1 MKIRK
6 SLTKKIA
13 AIAMILV
20 LLFSFAGCSLSVADP
35 IVAKVGN
42 INIYASEFYS
52 LYQSYYYY
60 ASMFG
65 YDLSTANG
73 LHEYQDWVL
82 DTLIQ
87 NAILVYYAYQEG
99 FEFTETE
106 LLEIQADAEAAYDDA
121 LASYKS
127 LIDSA
132 ITDEDKIRSEQEAL
146 LKADLEANGS
156 TIEEYKD
163 ELYDRAYDDA
173 MSLKLRDQISSA
185 AVVEDSEVQ
194 EEYDSRLE
202 TQQETYDETPSS
214 FYTAFSNFASNP
226 TNSDQPL
233 YVPAGYVAV
242 KHILIKVD
250 TPTSAET
257 TVDSETKDYD
267 AICEE
272 IETKIAEIE
281 AGTSSLTFDDL
292 IELYNEDEG
301 LDNEYY
307 SEFGYFVHEE
317 IVSRYSE
324 PFGETALA
332 LENVGDISERIQT
345 EHGYHYIQLI
355 AKYDEG
361 TVIVS
366 YEDAFD
372 SIYDT
377 LFETAGNDL
386 IQAFIDSKMETTPIT
401 RYTSRIRAY
410 A

>member
-35 IVAKVGN
+35 IVAKVGD

-146 LKADLEANGS
+146 LKADLEANGLAD
-156 TIEEYKD
+156 YMALLQR
-163 ELYDRAYDDA
+163 LYDAQ
-173 MSLKLRDQISSA
+173 K
-185 AVVEDSEVQ
+185 
-194 EEYDSRLE
+194 
-202 TQQETYDETPSS
+202 
-214 FYTAFSNFASNP
+214 
-226 TNSDQPL
+226 
-233 YVPAGYVAV
+233 
-242 KHILIKVD
+242 
-250 TPTSAET
+250 
-257 TVDSETKDYD
+257 
-267 AICEE
+267 
-272 IETKIAEIE
+272 
-281 AGTSSLTFDDL
+281 
-292 IELYNEDEG
+292 
-301 LDNEYY
+301 
-307 SEFGYFVHEE
+307 
-317 IVSRYSE
+317 
-324 PFGETALA
+324 
-332 LENVGDISERIQT
+332 
-345 EHGYHYIQLI
+345 
-355 AKYDEG
+355 
-361 TVIVS
+361 
-366 YEDAFD
+366 
-372 SIYDT
+372 
-377 LFETAGNDL
+377 
-386 IQAFIDSKMETTPIT
+386 
-401 RYTSRIRAY
+401 
-410 A
+410 

>member
-1 MKIRK
+1 MKTRK
-6 SLTKKIA
+6 GLTAKIA
-13 AIAMILV
+13 AIAMTLV

-35 IVAKVGN
+35 VVAKVGD

-60 ASMFG
+60 ASLFG
-65 YDLSTANG
+65 YDLTTAEG

-87 NAILVYYAYQEG
+87 NAILVYYAYQEN

-106 LLEIQADAEAAYDDA
+106 LLTIQADADTAYDEA

-127 LIDSA
+127 LIDST
-132 ITDEDKIRSEQEAL
+132 ITDEDKIRSAEEAL
-146 LKADLEANGS
+146 LKADLEASGK

-163 ELYDRAYDDA
+163 ELYDLAYDDA

-185 AVVEDSEVQ
+185 AIVEDSEVQ

-202 TQQETYDETPSS
+202 TQRETYDETPSS
-214 FYTAFSNFASNP
+214 FYTAFSNFAGNP
-226 TNSDQPL
+226 TSYDQPL
-233 YVPAGYVAV
+233 YVPAGYIAV
-242 KHILIKVD
+242 KHILVKTD

-257 TVDSETKDYD
+257 TADSETKDYD
-267 AICEE
+267 KICEE
-272 IETKIAEIE
+272 IEDAIAEIE
-281 AGTSSLTFDDL
+281 SGDSSLTFDDL
-292 IELYNEDEG
+292 IERYNEDEG

-317 IVSRYSE
+317 IIDRYSE

-355 AKYDEG
+355 AKYDEA

-372 SIYDT
+372 SIYDA
-377 LFETAGNDL
+377 LFEAAGNEL

-401 RYTSRIRAY
+401 RYTSRIRVY
-410 A
+410 T